1 MSRQWDALVIGAG
14 PAGLRAASVIAE
26 SGLEVVLVDEQ
37 AFPGGQ
43 IYRHVTAPGAEERFA
58 EAADYRDGTEL
69 VRRFRRSGAEYLP
82 ETTVWFLEQ
91 DRILAS
97 RGEEV
102 LDLRARNVI
111 IAVGAMERPVPFRGW
126 TLPGVM
132 NAGAGDILLKTAGL
146 LPETPVVLAGSG
158 PLLYLV
164 ASHLIRK
171 GHPLAAVLDQTPPSN
186 MLKAAPHLPA
196 GLLGLP
202 LLLRGLS
209 MLNDVRKSGTPVY
222 RDVSGIEAQGAD
234 RLERVLFF
242 QGDGAHA
249 GSRDPAVPRRGHPA
263 YAHGERAG
271 SAPPLGCA
279 PAVLDRG
286 LRRLRQ
292 DGAGRR
298 VCRRGLQPR
307 TRCSRRW
314 DSGRT
319 GGSGRG

>member
-26 SGLEVVLVDEQ
+26 SGLESRPCGRTGFSRRPDL
-37 AFPGGQ
+37 PPCHGSGRGG
-43 IYRHVTAPGAEERFA
+43 AFA

-146 LPETPVVLAGSG
+146 LPETPVVLGG
-158 PLLYLV
+158 Q
-164 ASHLIRK
+164 R
-171 GHPLAAVLDQTPPSN
+171 PP
-186 MLKAAPHLPA
+186 ALPC
-196 GLLGLP
+196 GEP
-202 LLLRGLS
+202 S
-209 MLNDVRKSGTPVY
+209 DP
-222 RDVSGIEAQGAD
+222 QGA
-234 RLERVLFF
+234 
-242 QGDGAHA
+242 
-249 GSRDPAVPRRGHPA
+249 PPRR
-263 YAHGERAG
+263 RAG
-271 SAPPLGCA
+271 SDAAQQHAQGRAAPPGGAARPA
-279 PAVLDRG
+279 PAAPGPVHAQ
-286 LRRLRQ
+286 RRAEER
-292 DGAGRR
+292 DAR
-298 VCRRGLQPR
+298 VP
-307 TRCSRRW
+307 
-314 DSGRT
+314 
-319 GGSGRG
+319 

>member
-97 RGEEV
+97 RGGEV

-234 RLERVLFF
+234 RLERVSFF
-242 QGDGAHA
+242 SKGTAHTLEAATLLYQG
-249 GSRDPAVPRRGHPA
+249 
-263 YAHGERAG
+263 
-271 SAPPLGCA
+271 APQKTENKA
-279 PAVLDRG
+279 R
-286 LRRLRQ
+286 
-292 DGAGRR
+292 
-298 VCRRGLQPR
+298 
-307 TRCSRRW
+307 
-314 DSGRT
+314 
-319 GGSGRG
+319 